1 MLFNKVSVKV
11 ALVCEIGMMMMMM
24 IMVMTKDYRLGD
36 IKLNQIKSYN
46 LV

>member
-1 MLFNKVSVKV
+1 MLFNEVSVKV
-11 ALVCEIGMMMMMM
+11 ALVCEIGMMMM